1 MNKFVTQGTKTSTG
15 GEVLEGHSDI
25 LINGIP
31 ATSINQLASCKSG
44 RKSCKGIGKIAP
56 VGTNKAFLPNGLQ
69 AALPHYKVLC
79 NCPDNFILEPANT
92 VFVGGNGGGVN
103 LGGSVNM
110 GNNVNLGLG
119 PGRTSTFGHGISS
132 NTANDPYSSEPSLY
146 SQIQTI
152 EKTFSDSLALECSLE
167 EEMAK
172 NMQHVLITDLEDA
185 HKILHNVW
193 LERGKDVAALAAS
206 INTAKSWFNHTE
218 PMFDAA
224 SIAKQFGNM
233 NIKADLVESK
243 GKIFVAF
250 NGTDQ
255 NGKVL
260 KHAFVNGTRINMN
273 GKKYPLNSFKAMQT
287 GFSPKS
293 RAANFKGAGVFTFV
307 VSASIATSDLVFKD
321 DYHLVDWFGN
331 VGSDMFKFMLQTAV
345 GEAALFAAAFLGQP
359 IIIGAIAITA
369 TYVLIEWTWG
379 EYKISQTIVER
390 LESAISN

>member
-1 MNKFVTQGTKTSTG
+1 MDKFVTQGTKTSTG
-15 GEVLEGHSDI
+15 GEVLEGHPDI

-44 RKSCKGIGKIAP
+44 RKSCKGVGKIVS

-69 AALPHYKVLC
+69 AALPHYKILC

-92 VFVGGNGGGVN
+92 VFVGGNGGNVN

-119 PGRTSTFGHGISS
+119 PGSTSTFGHGISS
-132 NTANDPYSSEPSLY
+132 GTANDPYSSEPSLY

-193 LERGKDVAALAAS
+193 LESGKDVAAIAAS

-224 SIAKQFGNM
+224 SIAKQFGDM

-250 NGTDQ
+250 NGTEQ

-293 RAANFKGAGVFTFV
+293 RVASFKGAGVLTFV

-331 VGSDMFKFMLQTAV
+331 VGSDMFKALVQFGA
-345 GEAALFAAAFLGQP
+345 GEAILWGVVAASG
-359 IIIGAIAITA
+359 
-369 TYVLIEWTWG
+369 YVLIGAVAVAIAYGIIEWAWG
-379 EYKISQTIVER
+379 EYHIANSIVEV
-390 LESAISN
+390 LESAVES